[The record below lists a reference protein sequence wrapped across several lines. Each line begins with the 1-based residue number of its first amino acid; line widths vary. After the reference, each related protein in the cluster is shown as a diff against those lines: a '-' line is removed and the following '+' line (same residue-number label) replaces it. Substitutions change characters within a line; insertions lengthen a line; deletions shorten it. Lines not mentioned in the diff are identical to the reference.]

1 MQGKGLSGSYKFT
14 RGPCIYSTTMVAVEV
29 TLVNNSEAPITN
41 ICVAE
46 KKLAAGMSMHEF
58 QEIASLGPGATI
70 AVTVGI
76 DFNDTTQPA
85 SFNLCTQ
92 NSKFPVSI
100 KAPVGELLQG
110 CPMTE
115 ADFLAKQGKL
125 RGLNESSGKLDVSAN
140 IASEEQVCSKVKEGA
155 AVTYIG
161 SAPLPEGASAY
172 RFAGQT
178 ISGGTHVLVTVK
190 VPADGKGSSITV
202 NCEKMAISSML
213 VKEIKQA
220 LQ

>member
-1 MQGKGLSGSYKFT
+1 
-14 RGPCIYSTTMVAVEV
+14 MVAVEV
-29 TLVNNSEAPITN
+29 MLANNSEAPIAN
-41 ICVAE
+41 ICVGE
-46 KKLAAGMSMHEF
+46 KKLATGMTMHEF
-58 QEIASLGPGATI
+58 QPVASLAPGATI
-70 AVTVGI
+70 AVTIGI

-85 SFNLCTQ
+85 GFNLCTQ
-92 NSKFPVSI
+92 TSKFPVSI

-110 CPMTE
+110 CPMAE

-125 RGLNESSGKLDVSAN
+125 RGLNESSGKLDIPSKLT
-140 IASEEQVCSKVKEGA
+140 SEEVVCSKVKEAA

-161 SAPLPEGASAY
+161 AASLAEAVSTY
-172 RFAGQT
+172 RFAART
-178 ISGGTHVLVTVK
+178 ISGGTHVLVTIK
-190 VPADGKGSSITV
+190 VPANGQGSSITV

>member
-1 MQGKGLSGSYKFT
+1 VHPLT
-14 RGPCIYSTTMVAVEV
+14 
-29 TLVNNSEAPITN
+29 
-41 ICVAE
+41 
-46 KKLAAGMSMHEF
+46 
-58 QEIASLGPGATI
+58 
-70 AVTVGI
+70 
-76 DFNDTTQPA
+76 
-85 SFNLCTQ
+85 
-92 NSKFPVSI
+92 
-100 KAPVGELLQG
+100 
-110 CPMTE
+110 
-115 ADFLAKQGKL
+115 GKL